1 MMPGMNP
8 KMMKQAMKKLG
19 MQQEEIDATKVT
31 IETPEGK
38 LVINDPGVTKVNMMG
53 QDTYQI
59 TGEAV
64 LEKKDV
70 MPDIS
75 DEDIKTVMEQTG
87 VDAVTAKAAIEV
99 AEGDLAAAILGL
111 TEDE

>member
-8 KMMKQAMKKLG
+8 KMMKQAMTKLG
-19 MQQEEIDATKVT
+19 MQQEEVDATKVI
-31 IETPEGK
+31 IETPSGK
-38 LVINDPGVTKVNMMG
+38 IIIADPSVTKVNMMG
-53 QDTYQI
+53 QDTWQI
-59 TGEAV
+59 TGAAVEEA
-64 LEKKDV
+64 KDV